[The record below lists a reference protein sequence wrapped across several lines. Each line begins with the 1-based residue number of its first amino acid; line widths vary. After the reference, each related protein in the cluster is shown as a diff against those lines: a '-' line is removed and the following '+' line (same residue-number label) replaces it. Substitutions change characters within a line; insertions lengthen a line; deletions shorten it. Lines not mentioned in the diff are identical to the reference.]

1 MVLTSITS
9 QYGRRAFV
17 LLLAAVLHSS
27 GHAVEAGQS
36 LSVPI
41 SGMPS
46 GPLAKISS
54 IHDLPFSEAAKNTP
68 VHIRGTLT
76 AYEPA
81 YHFAFLQDQ
90 SGGICIWNLPTIPLQ
105 IGDIY
110 DVLGTTGS
118 GYRTTVK
125 VSTIRMFAEGSLPT
139 PTSSNFSRMISGQ
152 DDARYVRIEG
162 KVKTSAVFHPS
173 GDKTNLLLNLML
185 AEGPTQVK
193 VRDFSE
199 EDVDRLLGA
208 DISVD
213 GVEGG
218 VFDGALRTVGTKIFV
233 ESIKQITVVH
243 SSLEAIEKLPFSPL
257 DRVMDGF
264 ATQDLSRRIRVRGTL
279 TYYQPGSQMILEEN
293 GQALL
298 IYLKDQR
305 PLPIGSVIDA
315 TGFPSD
321 AEYSPSLRWGQI
333 LSVTE
338 GKAIAPKTITT
349 VEARTGAYNYR
360 LVRMKGTIVS
370 QAASPKSD
378 IVVLESGGYAF
389 TVFLNRQ
396 NHEGLPLLRRGASV
410 EVTGVCLI
418 NKEDAWNS
426 TDSYSVYLRSPA
438 DLLVLHQPSW
448 WTVRHLGF
456 ALIALVTVMGAFL
469 TWVSSLRRRVSKQTK
484 VIRQRTH
491 EAMRLGRI
499 EARRSKVLEAINSSM
514 PLDEVLVLI
523 KNLVEEHVPK
533 CACTITLGQSIESPE
548 EPESS
553 STLQKYQR
561 WILSRN
567 GERLGLLSLQT
578 AAGASYN
585 DVIEKTLDISS
596 NLAAL
601 AIENRRL
608 IGDLF
613 YRSQFDQLTGVPNRY
628 LLEKRLQEAITR
640 ARANHHRVGLIYID
654 LDFFKSVNDQYGHR
668 GGDIYLQRVAE
679 RLQGCLK
686 PKDTLARIGGDEF
699 IVVLPSL
706 KDCAEIDEM
715 AERLRRA
722 FDTPFAV
729 DFFEIRGTASI
740 GTAAFPED
748 GESIDTLKR
757 KADQAM
763 YEEKR
768 IQHAA
773 EGYSGTIVT
782 AEDLEAALHQR
793 RFVLH
798 YQPQCTKDGIICGV
812 EALIRL
818 DDGAGNL
825 IPPYE
830 FIAVAEKS
838 GLIVELGDWVLQT
851 ACEQLATWQKTI
863 STKLAMVVNVS
874 ALQLQSPDY
883 SSRVMEVLQQTG
895 IAPSHLELELT
906 ESMMLENMEVCLRH
920 MTVLRA
926 EGVHFSLDDFGTGYS
941 SLSMVHRL
949 PIDTIKID
957 RAFIQG
963 LRHQPSSQPVIR
975 SIMTLAEILRARV
988 IAEGVE
994 EEQEVLE
1001 MIAAGCRYFQGFYF
1015 SKPRPGSEIQ
1025 ALLLEQKPARLRNE
1039 EKIHSLDITED
1050 ETSKPHR

>member
-1 MVLTSITS
+1 
-9 QYGRRAFV
+9 
-17 LLLAAVLHSS
+17 
-27 GHAVEAGQS
+27 VEAGQAP
-36 LSVPI
+36 SVPI
-41 SGMPS
+41 SVS
-46 GPLAKISS
+46 ISKIAP
-54 IHDLPFSEAAKNTP
+54 IHDLSSAVAARNMP
-68 VHIRGTLT
+68 VHVRGTIT

-81 YHFAFLQDQ
+81 YHFAFLQDS
-90 SGGICIWNLPTIPLQ
+90 SGGICIWNVPEIPLP
-105 IGDIY
+105 IGNIY
-110 DVLGTTGS
+110 DVTGTTTAN
-118 GYRTTVK
+118 YRTTIK
-125 VSTIRMFAEGSLPT
+125 VSSIQPIGKGSLPAAT
-139 PTSSNFSRMISGQ
+139 PSNFSRMISGQ
-152 DDARYVRIEG
+152 DDARYVHVEG
-162 KVKTSAVFHPS
+162 KVKTSTALRPW
-173 GDKTNLLLNLML
+173 GDKPNLILNLML
-185 AEGPTQVK
+185 AQGPTQVK
-193 VRDFSE
+193 IRNFSD
-199 EDVDRLLGA
+199 EDVTRLLGA
-208 DISVD
+208 DIAVE
-213 GVEGG
+213 GVEAG
-218 VFDGALRTVGTKIFV
+218 VFDGALRTVGTKFFV
-233 ESIKQITVVH
+233 ESTKQIRILH
-243 SSLEAIEKLPFSPL
+243 SSLEMIEQLPLTPL

-264 ATQDLSRRIRVRGTL
+264 ATQDLSNRIRVRGTL

-298 IYLKDQR
+298 IKVRDQR
-305 PLPIGSVIDA
+305 PIPMGSIIDA

-321 AEYSPSLRWGQI
+321 AEYSPSLRWGQV
-333 LSVTE
+333 LAFADGKPVE
-338 GKAIAPKTITT
+338 PKAISTA
-349 VEARTGAYNYR
+349 EARTGAYNYR

-378 IVVLESGGYAF
+378 VVVLESGGYAF
-389 TVFLNRQ
+389 TVFLNSQ
-396 NHEGLPLLRRGASV
+396 NQERLPILRRGAAV

-418 NKEDAWNS
+418 NKEDSWNS
-426 TDSYSVYLRSPA
+426 TDSYSVYLRTPA
-438 DLLVLHQPSW
+438 DLAVLKQPSW
-448 WTVRHLGF
+448 WTVKHLGF
-456 ALIALVTVMGAFL
+456 ALGALVAVIGAFL
-469 TWVSSLRRRVSKQTK
+469 TWVSSLQRRVSKQTRL
-484 VIRQRTH
+484 IRQGAH

-514 PLDEVLVLI
+514 PLDEVLTLI

-533 CACTITLGQSIESPE
+533 CACTITLGQSTEAPE
-548 EPESS
+548 EAEAT
-553 STLQKYQR
+553 STLQKHQR

-578 AAGASYN
+578 AAGASYAE
-585 DVIEKTLDISS
+585 VIEKALGISC

-640 ARANHHRVGLIYID
+640 ARSSHHRVGLVYID

-679 RLQGCLK
+679 RLQGCLQ

-706 KDCAEIDEM
+706 KDFAEIDEV
-715 AERLRRA
+715 ANRLRSA
-722 FDTPFAV
+722 FETPFTV

-773 EGYSGTIVT
+773 EGYSGAIVT
-782 AEDLEAALHQR
+782 SEDLEAALHQR

-798 YQPQCTKDGIICGV
+798 YQPQCTKDGTIGSV

-818 DDGAGNL
+818 DDGNGNL

-830 FIAVAEKS
+830 FIAVAEKY
-838 GLIVELGDWVLQT
+838 GLIVELGGWVLKT
-851 ACEQLATWQKTI
+851 ACEQLATWHKTI
-863 STKLAMVVNVS
+863 SPKLTMVVNVS
-874 ALQLQSPDY
+874 ALQLQLPDY
-883 SSRVMEVLQQTG
+883 SSRVMEVLRQTG
-895 IAPSHLELELT
+895 IAPSYLELELT
-906 ESMMLENMEVCLRH
+906 ESVMLENMEICLRH

-963 LRHQPSSQPVIR
+963 LQHQPSSQPVIR
-975 SIMTLAEILRARV
+975 SIMTLAEIIRARV

-994 EEQEVLE
+994 EEEEVLQ

-1015 SKPRPGSEIQ
+1015 SKPLPAAEIE
-1025 ALLLEQKPARLRNE
+1025 ALLLEQRPARLGADAGMHALE
-1039 EKIHSLDITED
+1039 DIAED
-1050 ETSKPHR
+1050 EISEPSL